1 MNQNRWPHA
10 ASALA
15 ISYSDKKQGNAAA
28 TLSRN
33 HGVIR
38 HRWRITPYLV
48 RATSTREY
56 RYVHVRV
63 LSSYRYY
70 SIVPYGRYYYSSEY

>member
-48 RATSTREY
+48 RATSIPVVTKLLPVLLGVHV
-56 RYVHVRV
+56 YVHVYLLV
-63 LSSYRYY
+63 AS
-70 SIVPYGRYYYSSEY
+70 

>member
-48 RATSTREY
+48 RATSTSTY
-56 RYVHVRV
+56 TFAYLVLLIVVHQ
-63 LSSYRYY
+63 L
-70 SIVPYGRYYYSSEY
+70 

>member
-48 RATSTREY
+48 RATSIHTRSTI
-56 RYVHVRV
+56 HVYAQHPR
-63 LSSYRYY
+63 R
-70 SIVPYGRYYYSSEY
+70 EK